1 MLRLLV
7 GRLTAAVPLMFAVA
21 TLVFFLAQ
29 ANSSDPAG
37 SILGLDASEDA
48 IDAKRAELGIDQ
60 PLLSQYGDWLVDAVQ
75 GDLGTNWF
83 TGEEITTE
91 LSDRIP
97 VTLGLAFGGILLAV
111 VIGCSLGVL
120 AALKAGRWQ
129 DRVITVI
136 ASLGIAMPSF
146 WIALLLA
153 YYFAIE
159 LRWLPAVWPPGGPDG
174 IGEWVEA
181 LVLPSVALGVA
192 ASAAIARQTR
202 SAMIGVLQRDY
213 VRTALAKGL
222 PVRRVVG
229 RHAIRN
235 AAIPVVTLIGF
246 QVAALLGGS
255 LFVELIFNIPGL
267 GSYGVDAIFRGNV
280 PALLGFVMVI
290 AFVVVLVNIALDL
303 SYAWL
308 NPKVRVRG

>member
-1 MLRLLV
+1 MLRLLI
-7 GRLTAAVPLMFAVA
+7 GRLLAAIPLMFLVA

-29 ANSSDPAG
+29 ANSVDPAG
-37 SILGLDASEDA
+37 SILGLDASEEA
-48 IDAKRAELGIDQ
+48 VEAKRAKLGVDR
-60 PLLSQYGDWLVDAVQ
+60 PLLNQYGDWLGNAVR

-83 TGEEITTE
+83 NGEEVTTE
-91 LSDRIP
+91 LKDRIP
-97 VTLGLAFGGILLAV
+97 VTIALAFGGLLIAV
-111 VIGCSLGVL
+111 VVGCSFGVV
-120 AALKAGRWQ
+120 AGLKAGRWQ
-129 DRVITVI
+129 DRVITV
-136 ASLGIAMPSF
+136 ASSLGIAMPNF
-146 WIALLLA
+146 WIALVLA
-153 YYFAIE
+153 YYFAVK
-159 LRWLPAVWPPGGPDG
+159 LGWFPAVWPPGGPDG
-174 IGEWVEA
+174 VLEWIEA

-213 VRTALAKGL
+213 IRTALAKGL
-222 PVRRVVG
+222 PVRRVVS

-235 AAIPVVTLIGF
+235 ASIPVVTLIGF
-246 QVAALLGGS
+246 QVSALLGGS

-290 AFVVVLVNIALDL
+290 ALVVVLVNIALDL

-308 NPKVRVRG
+308 NPKVRG

>member
-37 SILGLDASEDA
+37 SILGLDATEDA

-91 LSDRIP
+91 LFDRIP
-97 VTLGLAFGGILLAV
+97 VTLGLAFGGLLLAV

-159 LRWLPAVWPPGGPDG
+159 LRWLPAVWPPVGPT
-174 IGEWVEA
+174 
-181 LVLPSVALGVA
+181 ALG
-192 ASAAIARQTR
+192 SGLRR
-202 SAMIGVLQRDY
+202 S
-213 VRTALAKGL
+213 
-222 PVRRVVG
+222 
-229 RHAIRN
+229 
-235 AAIPVVTLIGF
+235 F
-246 QVAALLGGS
+246 C
-255 LFVELIFNIPGL
+255 
-267 GSYGVDAIFRGNV
+267 
-280 PALLGFVMVI
+280 PALPWGLLRRPPLPDRHV
-290 AFVVVLVNIALDL
+290 
-303 SYAWL
+303 
-308 NPKVRVRG
+308 PR

>member
-1 MLRLLV
+1 MLRLLA
-7 GRLTAAVPLMFAVA
+7 GRLLAAVPLMFAVA

-29 ANSSDPAG
+29 ANSADPAG
-37 SILGLDASEDA
+37 SILGLDATKEA
-48 IDAKRAELGIDQ
+48 IDSKRAELGIDQ
-60 PLLSQYGDWLVDAVQ
+60 PLLSQYGEWLSNAVR

-83 TGEEITTE
+83 SGEEVTTE

-97 VTLGLAFGGILLAV
+97 VTLAMAFGGLLIAV
-111 VIGCSLGVL
+111 AIGCTLGVF
-120 AALKAGRWQ
+120 AAMRAGRWQ
-129 DRVITVI
+129 DRLITVI

-146 WIALLLA
+146 WIALILA
-153 YYFAIE
+153 YYFAVN
-159 LRWLPAVWPPGGPDG
+159 LRWFPAVWPPGGPNG
-174 IGEWVEA
+174 IGGWVEA
-181 LVLPSVALGVA
+181 LILPSIALGVA
-192 ASAAIARQTR
+192 ASAAIARQAR

-308 NPKVRVRG
+308 NPKVRV